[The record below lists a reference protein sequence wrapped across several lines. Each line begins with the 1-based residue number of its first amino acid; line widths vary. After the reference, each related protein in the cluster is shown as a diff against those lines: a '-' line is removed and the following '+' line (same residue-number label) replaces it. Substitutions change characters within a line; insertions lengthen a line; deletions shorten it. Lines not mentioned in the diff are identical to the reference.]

1 MTALL
6 ILIAL
11 VLVIF
16 EAFHLPPHPRVSW
29 GWLGLAFWLASMLVG
44 VRVW

>member
-11 VLVIF
+11 VLI
-16 EAFHLPPHPRVSW
+16 LKGMW
-29 GWLGLAFWLASMLVG
+29 WLVG
-44 VRVW
+44 KALKD